1 MDIITILKAA
11 IKHGASDI
19 FITAGRPATLKV
31 NGRMATFSE
40 ECLSDQ
46 QARELVL
53 STMTDAQKQVF
64 ERDKECN
71 YAIDS
76 KGVMRFRVSAY
87 YQRNR
92 IAMVLRLVKDTIP
105 IIEELHIPAI
115 TKELAMIKRGF
126 VILVGATGCG
136 KSTTLAAM
144 IGYRNQNS
152 TGHILTIEDPIE
164 FDHKHG
170 GCVITQREV
179 GIDTESYEIALKNSL
194 RQAPDVI
201 MIGEIRSRDTMEY
214 GVTFAE
220 TGHLC
225 LSTLHA
231 NNANQAMD
239 RIINFFP
246 EDRQRQLL
254 LDLSLNLKA
263 VVAQRLIPKKDG
275 SGLAVAVEVM
285 LNTPLIGSLIEKG
298 RLSEIKDVMK
308 RSRELGMQT
317 FDQAVYDLY
326 AAGEISYDDA
336 LKNADSANE
345 VRLMIKLGSQAA
357 ESPRNLSMQSLSV
370 EAEDEDN
377 TDGASPNH

>member
-1 MDIITILKAA
+1 MDIVTILKAA
-11 IKHGASDI
+11 VKHGASDI
-19 FITAGRPATLKV
+19 FITAERPATLKV
-31 NGRMATFSE
+31 NGRMATLSQEPLSE
-40 ECLSDQ
+40 EE
-46 QARELVL
+46 ARSLVL
-53 STMTDAQKQVF
+53 STMNDEQKKSF

-71 YAIDS
+71 YAIDT
-76 KGVMRFRVSAY
+76 KGAGRFRVSAM

-92 IAMVLRLVKDTIP
+92 IAMVLRLVKDEIP
-105 IIEELHIPAI
+105 LIEDLNVPEII
-115 TKELAMIKRGF
+115 KELSMTKRGLIIF
-126 VILVGATGCG
+126 VGATGSG

-164 FDHKHG
+164 FNHQHA
-170 GCVITQREV
+170 GCVVTQREV
-179 GIDTESYEIALKNSL
+179 GVDTESYETALKNSL

-201 MIGEIRSRDTMEY
+201 MIGEIRSRETMNH
-214 GVTFAE
+214 GIVFAE

-246 EDRQRQLL
+246 EERHKQLF

-275 SGLAVAVEVM
+275 NGRTVAVEIL
-285 LNTPLIGSLIEKG
+285 LNTPLVSDLIEKG
-298 RLSEIKDVMK
+298 KVSEIKDVMK

-317 FDQAVYDLY
+317 FDQSVYDLY
-326 AAGEISYDDA
+326 KAGEISYEDA
-336 LKNADSANE
+336 LRNADSTNE
-345 VRLMIKLGSQAA
+345 VRLMIKLGA
-357 ESPRNLSMQSLSV
+357 EAGELPVDAQVQSL
-370 EAEDEDN
+370 ELEPEN
-377 TDGASPNH
+377 NEMFGRRM

>member
-1 MDIITILKAA
+1 MEIVTILKAA
-11 IKHGASDI
+11 VKHDASDV
-19 FITAGRPATLKV
+19 FVTAGRPVTLKV
-31 NGRMATFSE
+31 SGRMATLSQE
-40 ECLSDQ
+40 SLSDDE
-46 QARELVL
+46 ARDLVM
-53 STMTDAQKQVF
+53 STMSDEQKKVF

-71 YAIDS
+71 YALET
-76 KGVMRFRVSAY
+76 KGAGRFRVSALF
-87 YQRNR
+87 QRNR
-92 IAMVLRLVKDTIP
+92 VAMVLRRIKDEIP
-105 IIEELHIPAI
+105 TIEELHVPEII
-115 TKELAMIKRGF
+115 KELSMTKRGL
-126 VILVGATGCG
+126 VIFVGATGSG

-152 TGHILTIEDPIE
+152 TGHILSIEDPIE
-164 FDHKHG
+164 FNHKHA
-170 GCVITQREV
+170 GCVVTQREV
-179 GIDTESYEIALKNSL
+179 GIDTDSYEVALKNSL

-214 GVTFAE
+214 GIAFAE

-246 EDRQRQLL
+246 EERHKQLF
-254 LDLSLNLKA
+254 LDMSLNLKA

-275 SGLAVAVEVM
+275 SGRTVAVEVL
-285 LNTPLIGSLIEKG
+285 LNTPLIGDMIEKG
-298 RLSEIKDVMK
+298 RVGEIKDVMK

-326 AAGEISYDDA
+326 KAGEITYDDA

-345 VRLMIKLGSQAA
+345 VRLMIKLGA
-357 ESPRNLSMQSLSV
+357 ESGELP
-370 EAEDEDN
+370 EDESIQGLSLEPEDE
-377 TDGASPNH
+377 GVIGRM

>member
-1 MDIITILKAA
+1 MEIVTILKAA
-11 IKHGASDI
+11 VKHEASDI
-19 FITAGRPATLKV
+19 FITADRPPTLKV
-31 NGRMATFSE
+31 NGRMATLSQDP
-40 ECLSDQ
+40 LSDEE
-46 QARELVL
+46 ARNLVL
-53 STMTDAQKQVF
+53 STMNDEQKKVF

-71 YAIDS
+71 YAIDT
-76 KGVMRFRVSAY
+76 KGAGRFRVSAL

-92 IAMVLRLVKDTIP
+92 VGMVMRLVKDEIPTIEGLHMP
-105 IIEELHIPAI
+105 EII
-115 TKELAMIKRGF
+115 KELAMTKRGL
-126 VILVGATGCG
+126 VIFVGATGSG

-164 FDHKHG
+164 FNHRHA
-170 GCVITQREV
+170 GCVVTQREV
-179 GIDTESYEIALKNSL
+179 GVDTDSYDVALKNSL

-201 MIGEIRSRDTMEY
+201 MIGEIRSRDTMDY
-214 GVTFAE
+214 GIAFAE

-246 EDRQRQLL
+246 EDRHKQLF
-254 LDLSLNLKA
+254 LDMSLNLKA

-275 SGLAVAVEVM
+275 TGRCVAVEVL
-285 LNTPLIGSLIEKG
+285 LNTPLVGDMIEKG
-298 RLSEIKDVMK
+298 KVSEIKDVMK

-326 AAGEISYDDA
+326 KAGEISYEDA
-336 LKNADSANE
+336 LKNADSTNE
-345 VRLMIKLGSQAA
+345 VRLMIKLAA
-357 ESPRNLSMQSLSV
+357 ESGEIPEEPGMQGLSLEPEQ
-370 EAEDEDN
+370 
-377 TDGASPNH
+377 DGVIGRI

>member
-1 MDIITILKAA
+1 MEIITVLKAA
-11 IKHGASDI
+11 VKHDASDI
-19 FITAGRPATLKV
+19 FVTAGRAVTLKV
-31 NGRMATFSE
+31 SGRMATLSQE
-40 ECLSDQ
+40 VLSDEE
-46 QARELVL
+46 ARELVL
-53 STMTDAQKQVF
+53 STMSDEQKKTF

-71 YAIDS
+71 YAIET
-76 KGVMRFRVSAY
+76 KGAGRFRVSAL

-92 IAMVLRLVKDTIP
+92 IAMVLRRIKDEIPTIEGLNVP
-105 IIEELHIPAI
+105 EII
-115 TKELAMIKRGF
+115 KELSMTKRGL
-126 VILVGATGCG
+126 VIFVGATGSG

-152 TGHILTIEDPIE
+152 SGHILTIEDPIE
-164 FDHKHG
+164 FDHQHA
-170 GCVITQREV
+170 GCVVTQREV
-179 GIDTESYEIALKNSL
+179 GIDTESYDIALKNSL

-201 MIGEIRSRDTMEY
+201 MIGEIRSRDTMDY
-214 GVTFAE
+214 GIAFAE

-246 EDRQRQLL
+246 EERHKQLF

-275 SGLAVAVEVM
+275 TGRCVAVEV
-285 LNTPLIGSLIEKG
+285 LINTPLIGDLIEKG
-298 RLSEIKDVMK
+298 RVGEIKDVMK

-326 AAGEISYDDA
+326 KAGQISYEDA
-336 LKNADSANE
+336 LKNADSENE
-345 VRLMIKLGSQAA
+345 VRLMIKLAA
-357 ESPRNLSMQSLSV
+357 ESGELP
-370 EAEDEDN
+370 EDESIQGLELEPD
-377 TDGASPNH
+377 TSDDVIGRM